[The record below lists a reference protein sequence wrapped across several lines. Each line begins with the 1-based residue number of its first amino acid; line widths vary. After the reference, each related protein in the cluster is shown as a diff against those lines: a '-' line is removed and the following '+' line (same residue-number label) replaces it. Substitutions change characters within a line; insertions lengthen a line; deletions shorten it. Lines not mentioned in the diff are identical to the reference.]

1 MAQGHPTLDG
11 LRGKRGP
18 ATAGIPQTA
27 FLQSCTSAHGSFT
40 TKRAG
45 RAWRNKKPPLAERQ
59 TDLTPL
65 GKGFPAVKIL
75 GKMFHVLMFPPLL
88 TSPPRRPTCDPF
100 PYMSATTANNS
111 PESSRRHRALGL
123 VFLTVFMDILGF
135 SIIIPIYPK
144 LLTHYLAAEGETGT
158 LIGAL
163 SRATQWLGGSTENPL
178 VTAALFGGLLGALYS
193 LLQFLCAPLWGRL
206 SDRYG
211 RRHILLFTLGG
222 TALAYFAWI
231 FAGAFWVV
239 VLARIILGIF
249 TANISVATAAAAD
262 VTDEKTRSKGMA
274 MVGVAF
280 ALAFL
285 IGPALG
291 GFAALWEWAP
301 VGAAPSQPLAL
312 NPFSFP
318 ALLAFSLAALNWFF
332 AGRYFDETLPEE
344 KRTKAKTARHTSLFS
359 LGSVRAPGIRRAV
372 LINFLFTVA
381 FSGTE
386 TVLVFATA
394 GLFNYAPQ
402 DNAWVFIFNG
412 IFLIVAQGFIVRR
425 FASRLGERSLVRSG
439 LFLGIVSFL
448 LIAATQGDSATA
460 KVIFYT
466 AMAFFALSVGL
477 LQACLSGLVSLYS
490 AASEQGKNIG
500 IFRSAG
506 AFARIFGPLLA
517 ALLYFKGD
525 GHTWVY
531 LSGAV
536 LTVLPL
542 VLAFTLPSPQGRE
555 PGR

>member
-1 MAQGHPTLDG
+1 
-11 LRGKRGP
+11 
-18 ATAGIPQTA
+18 
-27 FLQSCTSAHGSFT
+27 
-40 TKRAG
+40 
-45 RAWRNKKPPLAERQ
+45 
-59 TDLTPL
+59 
-65 GKGFPAVKIL
+65 
-75 GKMFHVLMFPPLL
+75 
-88 TSPPRRPTCDPF
+88 
-100 PYMSATTANNS
+100 MSAVPDHPPTD
-111 PESSRRHRALGL
+111 SSHRHRALGL

-163 SRATQWLGGSTENPL
+163 SRAAHWLGGSTENPL
-178 VTAALFGGLLGALYS
+178 VTAALFGGLLGAIYS

-206 SDRYG
+206 SDRLG
-211 RRHILLFTLGG
+211 RRRVLLCTLGG
-222 TALAYFAWI
+222 TTLAYFAWI

-239 VLARIILGIF
+239 VLARVVLGTF

-301 VGAAPSQPLAL
+301 VGISSAHPLGL

-318 ALLAFSLAALNWFF
+318 ALLAFLLAAANWFC
-332 AGRYFDETLPEE
+332 AWRYFAETLPEE
-344 KRTKAKTARHTSLFS
+344 NRTSARAARHASLFS
-359 LGSVRAPGIRRAV
+359 LQSVQTPGIRRAV
-372 LINFLFTVA
+372 LINFLFTIA

-394 GLFNYAPQ
+394 GLFHYAPQ

-425 FASRLGERSLVRSG
+425 FAPRLGERVLVQTG
-439 LFLGIVSFL
+439 LFLGIASFL
-448 LIAATQGDSATA
+448 LVAATQGNSAAA
-460 KVIFYT
+460 KGIFYT
-466 AMAFFALSVGL
+466 AMACFALSVGL
-477 LQACLSGLVSLYS
+477 LQACLSSLLSLYS

-517 ALLYFKGD
+517 ALLYFKGN

-531 LSGAV
+531 LAAAI

-542 VLAFTLPSPQGRE
+542 ALSLTLPRPKARKEATS
-555 PGR
+555 